1 MKLAS
6 GLWIERQIEL
16 IFPTKLE
23 AGLADGVVPVLS
35 AGMTFGEI
43 GGVGGD
49 FVGDDAVF
57 DVFLVWQTKVFFR
70 GDVTEHGAALT
81 AHHRGRRGPS
91 AESLARG
98 RGGGDRA

>member
-35 AGMTFGEI
+35 AGMTFGQI
-43 GGVGGD
+43 GGVSCD

-70 GDVTEHGAALT
+70 GDVAKHGAAVPT
-81 AHHRGRRGPS
+81 DHGGADPAGDGVVTGRK
-91 AESLARG
+91 
-98 RGGGDRA
+98 

>member
-49 FVGDDAVF
+49 LVGDDAVF
-57 DVFLVWQTKVFFR
+57 HVFLVWQTKVFFR
-70 GDVTEHGAALT
+70 SDVTKHGAAVP
-81 AHHRGRRGPS
+81 ADH
-91 AESLARG
+91 
-98 RGGGDRA
+98 GGADRAGGVTVARRNVGGE